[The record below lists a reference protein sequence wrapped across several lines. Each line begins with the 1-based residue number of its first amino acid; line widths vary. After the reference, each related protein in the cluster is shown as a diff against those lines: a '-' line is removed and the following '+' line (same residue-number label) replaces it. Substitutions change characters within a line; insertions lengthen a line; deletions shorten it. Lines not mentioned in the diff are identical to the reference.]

1 MTWLFFGA
9 FFVSVSAI
17 LLSRRMNRAARHDAW
32 RRDIERRE
40 CGKGIDQG
48 TSKWPWV
55 VNE

>member
-1 MTWLFFGA
+1 MTWIFFGA
-9 FFVSVSAI
+9 ALVSVAAI
-17 LLSRRMNRAARHDAW
+17 LIARIYERRARHEAW

-40 CGKGIDQG
+40 YSRGIDQG

>member
-1 MTWLFFGA
+1 MKVALFA
-9 FFVSVSAI
+9 SALVSVIAMLI
-17 LLSRRMNRAARHDAW
+17 ARRLNRNARHEAW

-40 CGKGIDQG
+40 YGRGIDQG

>member
-9 FFVSVSAI
+9 AVVSISAM
-17 LLSRRMNRAARHDAW
+17 LLARRLNRAARHEAW

-40 CGKGIDQG
+40 YGKGIDQG
-48 TSKWPWV
+48 HSKWPWV

>member
-1 MTWLFFGA
+1 MTLLFFGA
-9 FFVSVSAI
+9 ALVSVIAMLI
-17 LLSRRMNRAARHDAW
+17 ARHLNRVARHEAW

-40 CGKGIDQG
+40 YGRGIDQA

>member
-1 MTWLFFGA
+1 MTWIFFALGVLTTA
-9 FFVSVSAI
+9 AMLVART
-17 LLSRRMNRAARHDAW
+17 LQKRAKHDAW

-40 CGKGIDQG
+40 YGKGIDQG

>member
-1 MTWLFFGA
+1 MKIA
-9 FFVSVSAI
+9 FFVAALVSVAAVLI
-17 LLSRRMNRAARHDAW
+17 ARVYDRRARHEAW

-40 CGKGIDQG
+40 YSRGIDQG